1 MRTLPSSTSK
11 IIFDKL
17 VVPPKEC
24 LLLRPE
30 TCSLLRSQK
39 VVNFGL
45 LHLIS
50 VRHKAAHPVVT
61 SLSSK
66 TQIGFLGCKIW
77 KNVKLSFSQADL
89 ETAETQS
96 QETCQ
101 SKTVHVRFQL
111 QKRCI
116 FGEQFL
122 VVGDDSMFG
131 LWDPAS
137 AIPLN
142 WSDGHMWTVEL
153 DIPAG
158 KAVKFKFILK
168 EITGNIVWQPGPDRI
183 FQTWETENMVT
194 VCEDWDN
201 AEFQK
206 IIEEEQLADPNEH
219 SMVDSEMMIVSENF
233 SHPKEEVVS
242 HVNQGSAIAYGD
254 TAPDQKPIIEPHKE
268 KFIADNITLPQE
280 KPKAIVADN
289 ISYSNENP
297 KVSASSKMFGAIVSD
312 PKEESTAIPNEVAII
327 AEELLGNNGSVL
339 TVENPGST
347 HIEGNLINHGDPV
360 LVPGLTPLSKVPNE
374 EASTDES
381 EKTIAFDASVGAY
394 EAKDDFVPE
403 WRSKNQMV
411 KHLNEHLPKFSMMR
425 KKSLRQ
431 NLNKS
436 FIYQKE
442 KSSLTQSKSMM
453 MYCKMTCN
461 GVAKHCRSF

>member
-1 MRTLPSSTSK
+1 MRTLPSSTSM

-24 LLLRPE
+24 LLLRPD

-66 TQIGFLGCKIW
+66 T
-77 KNVKLSFSQADL
+77 QADL

-122 VVGDDSMFG
+122 VVGDDPMFG

-158 KAVKFKFILK
+158 KAVKFKFVLK

-183 FQTWETENMVT
+183 FQTWETENMIT

-219 SMVDSEMMIVSENF
+219 SMVDSEMMIASENF
-233 SHPKEEVVS
+233 SHPKEEVGS
-242 HVNQGSAIAYGD
+242 HVNQGSAIAYSD
-254 TAPDQKPIIEPHKE
+254 TAPAQKPIIEPHKE
-268 KFIADNITLPQE
+268 KIIADNITLPQE

-327 AEELLGNNGSVL
+327 AEELLGNNGRVL

-347 HIEGNLINHGDPV
+347 HIEGNLINHGGPD

-381 EKTIAFDASVGAY
+381 EKTITFDASVGAD
-394 EAKDDFVPE
+394 EAKDDIVPE
-403 WRSKNQMV
+403 WRSKNHML
-411 KHLNEHLPKFSMMR
+411 KHLNEHLPKFLMMR
-425 KKSLRQ
+425 KKSSRQ

-442 KSSLTQSKSMM
+442 KSSLTQSKSTM

>member
-30 TCSLLRSQK
+30 TCSLLRPQK

-50 VRHKAAHPVVT
+50 VRHKASHPVAT
-61 SLSSK
+61 SLSSE
-66 TQIGFLGCKIW
+66 T
-77 KNVKLSFSQADL
+77 QADF

-96 QETCQ
+96 QETYQ
-101 SKTVHVRFQL
+101 AKTVHVRFQL
-111 QKRCI
+111 QKGCK

-122 VVGDDSMFG
+122 VVGDDPMFG
-131 LWDPAS
+131 LWDPAR

-142 WSDGHMWTVEL
+142 WSDGHTWTVEL

-183 FQTWETENMVT
+183 FQTWETENTVT

-206 IIEEEQLADPNEH
+206 IIEEGQLADPNEH

-242 HVNQGSAIAYGD
+242 HMNQGSAIAYSD
-254 TAPDQKPIIEPHKE
+254 TAPAQKPITESHKE
-268 KFIADNITLPQE
+268 KLIANNITPLQK

-289 ISYSNENP
+289 ISYSDENS
-297 KVSASSKMFGAIVSD
+297 KVSASSKLFGAIVSD

-327 AEELLGNNGSVL
+327 AEELLENNGRVL
-339 TVENPGST
+339 TVENPGSA
-347 HIEGNLINHGDPV
+347 HIEGNLINHGGPV
-360 LVPGLTPLSKVPNE
+360 LDPGLTPLSKAPTE
-374 EASTDES
+374 EASEDET

-394 EAKDDFVPE
+394 EAKDDIVPE
-403 WRSKNQMV
+403 LVEKQEPDAESPQRAPSKIF
-411 KHLNEHLPKFSMMR
+411 NEEEKLEAESEQKLHLPKREEQSYSEQIDNVVLQNDIQWGR
-425 KKSLRQ
+425 KTLQKFLT
-431 NLNKS
+431 NLG
-436 FIYQKE
+436 
-442 KSSLTQSKSMM
+442 LL
-453 MYCKMTCN
+453 
-461 GVAKHCRSF
+461 